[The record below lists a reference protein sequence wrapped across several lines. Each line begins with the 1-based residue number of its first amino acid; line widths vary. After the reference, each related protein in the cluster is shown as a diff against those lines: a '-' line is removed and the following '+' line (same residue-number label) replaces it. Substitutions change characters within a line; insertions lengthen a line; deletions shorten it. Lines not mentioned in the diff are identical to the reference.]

1 MPPIAASS
9 VIVQRLVG
17 VSFGVPRPF
26 ISPSF
31 VQRLRMC
38 FLRYRTTAPHLV
50 EYSQCSR
57 HRTSDQVFGSGATL
71 LPALSPTRSS
81 SSLPAFPGAALVEM
95 MFTARNR
102 KPFSFRKRGPTGT
115 RRFDSTKPT
124 QLRFCALLRES
135 DSRVNFYREGFGRFK
150 GDLA

>member
-38 FLRYRTTAPHLV
+38 FLRY
-50 EYSQCSR
+50 S
-57 HRTSDQVFGSGATL
+57 TSDQVFGSGATL

>member
-9 VIVQRLVG
+9 IIVQRLVG

-50 EYSQCSR
+50 EYSQCSG
-57 HRTSDQVFGSGATL
+57 HRACVTTPSTPQDPAQHFGPGFRLRCDITPRTIANTVLFITACIPRCGSGGDDVYSAE
-71 LPALSPTRSS
+71 PQA
-81 SSLPAFPGAALVEM
+81 VQ
-95 MFTARNR
+95 
-102 KPFSFRKRGPTGT
+102 FS
-115 RRFDSTKPT
+115 
-124 QLRFCALLRES
+124 
-135 DSRVNFYREGFGRFK
+135 
-150 GDLA
+150 